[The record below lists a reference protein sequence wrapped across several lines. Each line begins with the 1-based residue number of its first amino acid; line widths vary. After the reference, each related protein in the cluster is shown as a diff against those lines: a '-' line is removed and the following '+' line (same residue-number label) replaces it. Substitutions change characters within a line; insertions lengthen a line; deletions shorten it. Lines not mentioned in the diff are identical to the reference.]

1 MSRELTPG
9 LDNIEDHMSS
19 QNNVTE
25 KKTTI
30 FELLQRWKDIF
41 WIIVISCR
49 SNYMNIATFLLLYWK
64 TLTPW
69 CVLHCKCCLK
79 PETEEHFHQ
88 VQNVQ
93 RLCACFCSWNQIQN
107 LLNQVISNFTNCNL
121 FDCSNWSTATDTF
134 SEILDDLEKTKFQ
147 GCHQTLI

>member
-9 LDNIEDHMSS
+9 QYWRSYVITEQCHRKENHYFWTSSKMKGYFLDYCD
-19 QNNVTE
+19 
-25 KKTTI
+25 
-30 FELLQRWKDIF
+30 FEAMT
-41 WIIVISCR
+41 
-49 SNYMNIATFLLLYWK
+49 MNLATFLLLYWK

-134 SEILDDLEKTKFQ
+134 SEILDDLEKTKWQ